1 METKSKALG
10 YLGLA
15 RRGGRIAV
23 GEEPCGA
30 ACRSSHARLLL
41 VAEDA
46 GDHTF
51 RRARSFARTGKPPVL
66 TVPFSKEE
74 LGSALGLNACALA
87 ALTDAPLALAFVE
100 ALGEPERHQAIL
112 ETLRTRPLASK
123 NAAKRKRHT
132 ETMSAGG
139 RSDPAQPKIVS
150 AGHPAEKGRQGA
162 AAAEDPFG

>member
-30 ACRSSHARLLL
+30 I

-112 ETLRTRPLASK
+112 ETLRTQTARIE
-123 NAAKRKRHT
+123 KRRK
-132 ETMSAGG
+132 E
-139 RSDPAQPKIVS
+139 
-150 AGHPAEKGRQGA
+150 EKAHRNNVRRGKK
-162 AAAEDPFG
+162 

>member
-30 ACRSSHARLLL
+30 ACRSSHARLLI

-51 RRARSFARTGKPPVL
+51 RRARSFARTGKPLVL
-66 TVPFSKEE
+66 TVPFSKE
-74 LGSALGLNACALA
+74 
-87 ALTDAPLALAFVE
+87 
-100 ALGEPERHQAIL
+100 
-112 ETLRTRPLASK
+112 
-123 NAAKRKRHT
+123 
-132 ETMSAGG
+132 
-139 RSDPAQPKIVS
+139 
-150 AGHPAEKGRQGA
+150 
-162 AAAEDPFG
+162 

>member
-1 METKSKALG
+1 MVETKSKALG

-30 ACRSSHARLLL
+30 ACRSSHARLLI

-66 TVPFSKEE
+66 TVPFSKEV

-100 ALGEPERHQAIL
+100 ALGEPERHQTIL
-112 ETLRTRPLASK
+112 DTLRTQTARIE
-123 NAAKRKRHT
+123 KRRK
-132 ETMSAGG
+132 E
-139 RSDPAQPKIVS
+139 
-150 AGHPAEKGRQGA
+150 EKAHRNNVRRGKK
-162 AAAEDPFG
+162 